1 MFSHPLPSLGLA
13 RLVAKA
19 LVSLKEGRGC
29 VKHRVSLLVVEE
41 EGGGE
46 RRGEREGGKALE
58 GEKNLIVIVVL

>member
-29 VKHRVSLLVVEE
+29 VKHRVSLLVVVEE
-41 EGGGE
+41 EGG
-46 RRGEREGGKALE
+46 GEREGGKALE
-58 GEKNLIVIVVL
+58 GEKILIVIVVL

>member
-46 RRGEREGGKALE
+46 REGGKALE

>member
-29 VKHRVSLLVVEE
+29 VKHRVSLLVVVEE

-46 RRGEREGGKALE
+46 RGKGGKALE

>member
-29 VKHRVSLLVVEE
+29 VKHRVSLLVVVEE
-41 EGGGE
+41 EGGEE
-46 RRGEREGGKALE
+46 RREGGRGKALE